1 MQFNT
6 LHVYYLSTPVF
17 FLLHFGFDVN
27 LRISIP
33 VIADAWLYA
42 YYALC
47 FLAGFVAFRNAVT
60 GALFSLL
67 ESSVNISLWLLSV
80 LMPIYTIGNN
90 PDGIGAAHFG
100 LAELF
105 HFLIAG
111 TILMISFYCNP
122 LVSTRDM

>member
-6 LHVYYLSTPVF
+6 LHIYYLSTPVF

-33 VIADAWLYA
+33 GAADAWLYA

-47 FLAGFVAFRNAVT
+47 FLASLVAFRNAVT

-67 ESSVNISLWLLSV
+67 ESSVNILLLLLSV
-80 LMPIYTIGNN
+80 LMPIYTVGHTSESFVT
-90 PDGIGAAHFG
+90 AAFG
-100 LAELF
+100 VPELL

-111 TILMISFYCNP
+111 SILLISFYRNP
-122 LVSTRDM
+122 LVSPR